1 MTTSQTMGISL
12 ALYQPDIPQNLGG
25 TLRLAAC
32 MGVPTHVIE
41 PCGFVLDDKKLH
53 RVGLDYTALAP
64 LHKHTSW
71 EAFREWQQGEKRRI
85 VLLTTKGST
94 PLQDFTFRPDD
105 ILLAGRESAGVPDSV
120 ADCADARILIPMQPP
135 ARSLNVTVSIAMC
148 LTEALRQTSQFP
160 AP

>member
-1 MTTSQTMGISL
+1 MTTAISI

-32 MGVPTHVIE
+32 MGVDTHIIE
-41 PCGFVLDDKKLH
+41 PCGFVFDDRKLH
-53 RVGLDYTALAP
+53 RVGLDYTTLAP
-64 LHKHTSW
+64 LTKHTSW
-71 EAFREWQQGEKRRI
+71 EAFRTWQQAEKRRL

-94 PLQDFTFRPDD
+94 PLHDFTFQEGD
-105 ILLAGRESAGVPDSV
+105 ILMAGRESAGVPDEV

-148 LTEALRQTSQFP
+148 LTEALRQTKQFP
-160 AP
+160 NNRG